1 MKGKTLRL
9 VLCTTYNAPPRGP
22 EYQVL
27 DYQTQQMKLL
37 PLLASAYALIQ
48 TGQYMIREYARG
60 RSEIAQGN
68 LDVLP
73 EVCGI

>member
-1 MKGKTLRL
+1 M
-9 VLCTTYNAPPRGP
+9 
-22 EYQVL
+22 

-73 EVCGI
+73 EVRKLG